1 MKWLRRLANVLG
13 WIILS
18 IMAVVAILTY
28 NPFCTLLTVTSDS
41 MDPVF
46 YAGDMVCVTK
56 GVDKIEVGDVVVFN
70 SPRGGEPIIHRVVA
84 IDGEILTTKGDAC
97 ENPDIWFE
105 GSVTKS
111 DVSGKYVNNVKI
123 PKLGYVFA
131 GIRQGIG
138 WMISSVSAEFT
149 DQEKASG
156 TIAAPLFTPEPT
168 EEPMLLMAPEPSP
181 TPEPTP
187 TIEPSPIPEP
197 APEVTPEPTLEPTP
211 IPTLEPEPTPKPT
224 EEPILIPKATETPSP
239 TPTIEPSPS
248 PEPTPEVTPEPTL
261 VPKSTETPKPT
272 PTVEPTPTPTVEPTV
287 KPTPEPTREPEPE
300 ELVLEMMSVAEV
312 TPEPTPELTPE
323 PTPKPTPEPE
333 PIPEPEV
340 APEPTSETN

>member
-187 TIEPSPIPEP
+187 TIEPSP
-197 APEVTPEPTLEPTP
+197 
-211 IPTLEPEPTPKPT
+211 
-224 EEPILIPKATETPSP
+224 
-239 TPTIEPSPS
+239 S

-272 PTVEPTPTPTVEPTV
+272 LTVEPTLE
-287 KPTPEPTREPEPE
+287 PTPETTEEPEQE
-300 ELVLEMMSVAEV
+300 ELVLEVMSVAET
-312 TPEPTPELTPE
+312 TPEPTPELIPEPTVEPTPE

-333 PIPEPEV
+333 PTE
-340 APEPTSETN
+340 EPTSETN

>member
-18 IMAVVAILTY
+18 IMAVVVILTY

-123 PKLGYVFA
+123 PKLGYIFA

-168 EEPMLLMAPEPSP
+168 EEPMLLMAPEPTPTVEPSP
-181 TPEPTP
+181 SPEPTP
-187 TIEPSPIPEP
+187 EI
-197 APEVTPEPTLEPTP
+197 TPEPTLEPTP
-211 IPTLEPEPTPKPT
+211 IPTLEPEPALEPT
-224 EEPILIPKATETPSP
+224 EEPTLIPKATETPSP
-239 TPTIEPSPS
+239 TPTVEPNPS

-272 PTVEPTPTPTVEPTV
+272 PTAEPSSSPEPTVEPTPE
-287 KPTPEPTREPEPE
+287 PTPEPTKEPEQE
-300 ELVLEMMSVAEV
+300 ELVLEVMHAAEV
-312 TPEPTPELTPE
+312 TPEPTPTLEL
-323 PTPKPTPEPE
+323 TPKPTPEP
-333 PIPEPEV
+333 IPEPT
-340 APEPTSETN
+340 PEPTSETN

>member
-149 DQEKASG
+149 DQEKALG

-168 EEPMLLMAPEPSP
+168 EEPMLLMAPEASP
-181 TPEPTP
+181 TPE
-187 TIEPSPIPEP
+187 
-197 APEVTPEPTLEPTP
+197 
-211 IPTLEPEPTPKPT
+211 
-224 EEPILIPKATETPSP
+224 P

-272 PTVEPTPTPTVEPTV
+272 LTVEPTPTPTVEPMV
-287 KPTPEPTREPEPE
+287 KPTPEPTREPEQE
-300 ELVLEMMSVAEV
+300 ELVLEVMSVAEV
-312 TPEPTPELTPE
+312 TPKPTPELTPEPTVEPTPE

>member
-18 IMAVVAILTY
+18 MMAVVVILTY

-187 TIEPSPIPEP
+187 TIEPSP
-197 APEVTPEPTLEPTP
+197 
-211 IPTLEPEPTPKPT
+211 
-224 EEPILIPKATETPSP
+224 
-239 TPTIEPSPS
+239 S

-272 PTVEPTPTPTVEPTV
+272 LTVEPTLE
-287 KPTPEPTREPEPE
+287 PTPETTEEPEQE
-300 ELVLEMMSVAEV
+300 ELVLEVMSVAET
-312 TPEPTPELTPE
+312 TPEPTPELIPEPTVEPTPE

-333 PIPEPEV
+333 PTE
-340 APEPTSETN
+340 EPTSETN

>member
-187 TIEPSPIPEP
+187 TIEPSP
-197 APEVTPEPTLEPTP
+197 
-211 IPTLEPEPTPKPT
+211 
-224 EEPILIPKATETPSP
+224 
-239 TPTIEPSPS
+239 S